1 VTVTPEVLVAGLGG
15 SVAVLGVVLAVVG
28 LTGTSAAPVA
38 RPDGALKRRLRVGA
52 AGLRGRGRLVI
63 AASVVA
69 GLAVWLISS
78 WMLGGL
84 LTTAAALGMPWILQP
99 GRGSTRQIKRLKALE
114 QWVRRLSNI
123 HTAGTSLEA
132 AVTASLRSA
141 PAELVPEVSRL
152 TARLGSGWTPQ
163 EAYRAFG
170 HEMSD
175 ATADAV
181 VLLMMGHVEDRGAG
195 LGRALEKLAKQVG
208 EEVRM
213 RETVEADREKPR
225 ANARWVA
232 LICLGVFGL
241 SVLSGKYVQP
251 YSTPFGHLYLLALAA
266 AFGGV
271 LVWMRRMSLSKPAP
285 RLLAPPDVERE
296 GQNQ

>member
-1 VTVTPEVLVAGLGG
+1 MTITPEVLVAGVGG
-15 SVAVLGVVLAVVG
+15 SVTVLGVVVAVAGFVG
-28 LTGTSAAPVA
+28 TGTAPKA
-38 RPDGALKRRLRVGA
+38 RPEGALQRRLRAGA
-52 AGLRGRGRLVI
+52 TGLRGRGRLVLG
-63 AASVVA
+63 ASVVA
-69 GLAVWLISS
+69 GLAVWLVSS
-78 WMLGGL
+78 WLLGGL

-132 AVTASLRSA
+132 AVTASLRST
-141 PAELVPEVSRL
+141 PPELVPEISRL
-152 TARLGSGWTPQ
+152 TARLGSGWRPQ

-170 HEMSD
+170 HEMND

-181 VLLMMGHVEDRGAG
+181 ALLMMGHVEDRGAG
-195 LGRALEKLAKQVG
+195 LGRALEKLADQVG

-266 AFGGV
+266 AFGAV
-271 LVWMRRMSLSKPAP
+271 LVWMRRMSLTKPAP
-285 RLLAPPDVERE
+285 RILAAPDDDRQEDSR
-296 GQNQ
+296 